1 MYAKIVGLGKHL
13 PEQVLTNQQL
23 EQMVETSD
31 EWILKRVGIKERRIS
46 DEKTFTSDLAIRA
59 AEAALSDAGMTAE
72 ELDLILVASVTPD
85 MYTPSTACLVQKGL
99 GAVNAVAFDIN
110 AACSG
115 FVFAM
120 VTADMYIKSGMYKNV
135 LVIGAD
141 ALSKVTEY
149 QDRKTCVLFGDGAGA
164 AILQAT
170 EEKTG
175 ILASQMGSDG
185 ASGDC
190 LTLPGIRCDAEDA
203 DRRPFGN
210 QRTIWMD
217 GSAVFKFAVRVM
229 AASAQEVVEQAG
241 KTLEDV
247 RLLVPHQA
255 NMRIIEAA
263 AKRLKMGDD
272 RVFVNVD
279 KYGNMSSACIPI
291 ALCEAVEEKRANKGD
306 LVVLVGMGGGLTW
319 GSVLVE
325 I

>member
-1 MYAKIVGLGKHL
+1 MYAKIVGLGKYL

-31 EWILKRVGIKERRIS
+31 EWILKRAGIRERRIS

-59 AEAALSDAGMTAE
+59 AEAALSDAGMRAE

-85 MYTPSTACLVQKGL
+85 MYTPSTSCLVQKGL
-99 GAVNAVAFDIN
+99 GAVNAAAFDIN
-110 AACSG
+110 AACTG

-175 ILASQMGSDG
+175 ILASKMGSDG

-190 LTLPGIRCDAEDA
+190 LTLPGIRCDEEDA
-203 DRRPFGN
+203 ERRPFGN
-210 QRTIWMD
+210 TRTIWMD

-241 KTLEDV
+241 KTLDDV
-247 RLLVPHQA
+247 SLLVPHQA

-263 AKRLKMGDD
+263 AKRLKMSDG
-272 RVFVNVD
+272 RVFVNLD

-291 ALCEAVEEKRANKGD
+291 ALCEAAEEGRAQKGD
-306 LVVLVGMGGGLTW
+306 LLVLVGMGGGLTW
-319 GSVLVE
+319 GSILIE
-325 I
+325 L